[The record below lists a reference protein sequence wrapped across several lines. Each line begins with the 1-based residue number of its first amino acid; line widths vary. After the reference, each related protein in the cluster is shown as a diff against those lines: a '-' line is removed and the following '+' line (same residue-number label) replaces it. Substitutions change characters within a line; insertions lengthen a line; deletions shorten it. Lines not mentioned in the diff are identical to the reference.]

1 MANTQMK
8 SLKTSGVV
16 KHALCLVGF
25 VFVMAASPV
34 RADEDKQQINC
45 DSGWRSITKNVM
57 SGEGQASISAQ
68 CRSNEKPCPP
78 RHELVRRA
86 KLVASAYALANIQ
99 AKVRSEVS
107 HEVVVENGVG
117 SDRLTIKV
125 GGEVYQIRSCAKL
138 NAKAIVIRTYGE
150 VR

>member
-1 MANTQMK
+1 MLKIIGKFK
-8 SLKTSGVV
+8 SAT
-16 KHALCLVGF
+16 CLVGL
-25 VFVMAASPV
+25 VLLVITSPAAAGEGNPKV
-34 RADEDKQQINC
+34 DC

-68 CRSNEKPCPP
+68 CRSDEKPCPP

-86 KLVASAYALANIQ
+86 KLVANAYAVANIQ

-117 SDRLTIKV
+117 SDRLKIKV
-125 GGEVYQIRSCAKL
+125 EGEVFQVKFCHREDENLTFS
-138 NAKAIVIRTYGE
+138 KAYGE
-150 VR
+150 AG

>member
-1 MANTQMK
+1 MAKTLMK
-8 SLKTSGVV
+8 LLKTIGVV
-16 KHALCLVGF
+16 KYAVCLAGI
-25 VFVMAASPV
+25 VFMMTASPV
-34 RADEDKQQINC
+34 GADKDKQKVDC

-68 CRSNEKPCPP
+68 CRSDDKPCPP

-86 KLVASAYALANIQ
+86 KRVANAYALANMQSKI
-99 AKVRSEVS
+99 RSEVS

-125 GGEVYQIRSCAKL
+125 GGEIYQIKFCGSEL
-138 NAKAIVIRTYGE
+138 PNVYNVIAYGE

>member
-1 MANTQMK
+1 MQK
-8 SLKTSGVV
+8 KILKIFGKV
-16 KHALCLVGF
+16 KHALCLAGLVI
-25 VFVMAASPV
+25 MMTASLAG
-34 RADEDKQQINC
+34 ADEDKQKINC

-68 CRSNEKPCPP
+68 CRSDEKPCPT

-86 KLVASAYALANIQ
+86 KLVANAYALANIQ

-125 GGEVYQIRSCAKL
+125 GGEIFQIVFCNREDENIAFT
-138 NAKAIVIRTYGE
+138 KAFGE
-150 VR
+150 TK